1 MLIIRRPR
9 RRCDAM
15 MVKKMR
21 PDSGSRA
28 ASLATILRTKEDVD
42 VHKYTFSFS
51 ACRFYSRHQD
61 WLLIVAS
68 YSLSLTGWLGG
79 RRRASANASISLLVD
94 HRTVDRTCG
103 SVANSETGDFAR
115 MFLCICRW
123 RRRRTLPNSLV
134 GCRFRSQFREREWDE
149 DVHSLSEEFI
159 ETGSSIYFPFLV
171 FSWRWS

>member
-1 MLIIRRPR
+1 MRRDDGEEDAPGFWISSCFFSYYFTNER
-9 RRCDAM
+9 RRW
-15 MVKKMR
+15 
-21 PDSGSRA
+21 RA
-28 ASLATILRTKEDVD
+28 QIHVLLFYI
-42 VHKYTFSFS
+42 FPFS

-123 RRRRTLPNSLV
+123 RRRRTSPNSLV